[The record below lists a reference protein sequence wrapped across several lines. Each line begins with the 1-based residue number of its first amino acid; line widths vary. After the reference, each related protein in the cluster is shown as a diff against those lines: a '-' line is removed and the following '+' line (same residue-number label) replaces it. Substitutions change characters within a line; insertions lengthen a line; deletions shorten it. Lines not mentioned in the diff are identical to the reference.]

1 MKRFVIMMAR
11 GHGGMACMAQ
21 ECHGDGD
28 VDSPIHK
35 ISNASVIDVDGPI
48 CKIGNASVID
58 VDDWKA
64 CYTRKETR
72 AQRLC
77 K

>member
-1 MKRFVIMMAR
+1 MMAR

-28 VDSPIHK
+28 VDGLISK
-35 ISNASVIDVDGPI
+35 INNASVIDVDGPL

-58 VDDWKA
+58 VDEQKA
-64 CYTRKETR
+64 CYGRKETR

-77 K
+77 E